1 MTQHQEE
8 KNAEQTEAQSSRDG
22 TCQTRNAETH
32 NAHQEESRKRR
43 RVWWRIG
50 VVGGQ
55 RIGVGG
61 EEGEG
66 HQVLTST
73 PAGQQAQHIDDVTG
87 IRLATKISGIF
98 SELKASI

>member
-1 MTQHQEE
+1 M
-8 KNAEQTEAQSSRDG
+8 
-22 TCQTRNAETH
+22 
-32 NAHQEESRKRR
+32 
-43 RVWWRIG
+43 WWRIG

-87 IRLATKISGIF
+87 IRLATNISGIF
-98 SELKASI
+98 SFKTFILLPLSRFFL